1 MVENLLSS
9 GDFSFVLS
17 GCSREEL
24 NGEYVQQEKF
34 YGHRPVFYC
43 AENKRVL
50 YYHKANRAWQMLAR
64 TKCLFFL
71 IVTRHPYRKGEVR
84 HGHLGLLNQFVQA
97 F

>member
-1 MVENLLSS
+1 MGIWMLAEDLGQQQANVS

-50 YYHKANRAWQMLAR
+50 YYHKANGSWQTLVTR
-64 TKCLFFL
+64 KCLLFL
-71 IVTRHPYRKGEVR
+71 TR
-84 HGHLGLLNQFVQA
+84 Q
-97 F
+97 